1 MSEKSMF
8 RAQVPPETARLVRLV
23 AELKKITLSQILTE
37 ALDEWLKRP
46 DVAETVEKH
55 NLLDSE

>member
-1 MSEKSMF
+1 MF